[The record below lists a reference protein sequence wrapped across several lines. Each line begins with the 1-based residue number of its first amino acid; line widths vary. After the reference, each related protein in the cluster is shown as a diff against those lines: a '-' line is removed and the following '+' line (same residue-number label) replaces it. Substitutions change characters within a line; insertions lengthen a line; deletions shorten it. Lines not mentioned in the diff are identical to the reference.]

1 MMKLFKQALIIGL
14 TIFSIRSNAQQ
25 IKSTTMTN
33 EEIVTKFLNGFNNPE
48 EIQES
53 LALLADDY
61 RFKNPMVELNSK
73 VEFIELAKQIGAV
86 ITGIK
91 IINIAENGN
100 WTAVS
105 YDFKSSIK
113 GLESN
118 TGTEWFRIEDG
129 LIKESNLIY
138 DTAEW
143 RKFYAQMKK

>member
-1 MMKLFKQALIIGL
+1 MMKLFKQVFIIGL
-14 TIFSIRSNAQQ
+14 TIFSIQGNAQQ

-61 RFKNPMVELNSK
+61 RFKNPLVELNSK
-73 VEFIELAKQIGAV
+73 EEFMVLAEQIGAV
-86 ITGIK
+86 ITGIE

-100 WTAVS
+100 WIAVF

-118 TGTEWFRIEDG
+118 TGTEWFKVQNG
-129 LIKESNLIY
+129 MIKESHLIY
-138 DTAEW
+138 DTSEW
-143 RKFYAQMKK
+143 RKFYEQMKK